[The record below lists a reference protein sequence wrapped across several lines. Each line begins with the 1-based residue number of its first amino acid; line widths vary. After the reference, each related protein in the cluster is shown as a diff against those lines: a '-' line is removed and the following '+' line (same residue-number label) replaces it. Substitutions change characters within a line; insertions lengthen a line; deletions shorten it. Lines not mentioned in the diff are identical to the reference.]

1 MSKTY
6 AEERK
11 KQQLELRE
19 EERQAREDAA
29 IKQFFQRHAD
39 VIADCTA
46 SWRAVIDY
54 FNGDPVTSEAL
65 ESSWTNH
72 PAFRQMLATHSPQED
87 RDKLEEGI
95 KALLSGGH
103 SPQSVNEQCK
113 KFKYKNTEELRIWC
127 KELQDRKD
135 AREKSPDEL
144 RAVIRAAAPVAPE
157 LPAHINRFQI
167 LTMLSASELRHLIKR
182 YGAKAVTDRANRRD

>member
-1 MSKTY
+1 VTTFSEDRKQFKFER
-6 AEERK
+6 AENQR
-11 KQQLELRE
+11 QLDD
-19 EERQAREDAA
+19 DAA
-29 IKQFFQRHAD
+29 INEFFRLHAD
-39 VIADCTA
+39 VISGCTA
-46 SWRAVIDY
+46 SWRACIDY
-54 FNGDPVTSEAL
+54 FNGDPVTLEAL

-87 RDKLEEGI
+87 REKLEQGI
-95 KALLSGGH
+95 KVLLSGGH
-103 SPQSVNEQCK
+103 SPQSVSEQCK

-144 RAVIRAAAPVAPE
+144 RAVIRAAAPGVPE

-182 YGAKAVTDRANRRD
+182 YGAEQVTARANRRD